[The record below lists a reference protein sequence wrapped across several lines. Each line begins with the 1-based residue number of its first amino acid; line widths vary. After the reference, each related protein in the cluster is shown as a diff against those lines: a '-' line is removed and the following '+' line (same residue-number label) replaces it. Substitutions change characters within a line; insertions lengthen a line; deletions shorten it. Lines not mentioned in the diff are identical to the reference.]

1 MAKASLMHPGEAG
14 GPFAVARRWAAR
26 LRAWSA
32 RLGEAGNVTVEAA
45 MVLPPFLLLFL
56 AILELGYMVYVQT
69 VLDGAARDAARLIRT
84 GQVQASADP
93 LSAFR
98 DQLCAEMSPIVG
110 CSSLVFNVQSFTSF
124 GGVNFDT
131 QRDPT
136 GKMVGTS
143 FTPGVGGSYVAVQVT
158 YNRPF
163 ITAYV
168 GQYLGGPSQ
177 SAFLSSTVVFR
188 NEPFKS

>member
-1 MAKASLMHPGEAG
+1 MT
-14 GPFAVARRWAAR
+14 AR
-26 LRAWSA
+26 LRALSA
-32 RLGEAGNVTVEAA
+32 RIGEAGNVTVEAA
-45 MVLPPFLLLFL
+45 MILPPFLLLFL
-56 AILELGYMVYVQT
+56 AILELGFMVYVQT

-98 DQLCAEMSPIVG
+98 TQLCAEMSAIVG
-110 CSSLVFNVQSFTSF
+110 CTSLVFNVQSFTSF
-124 GGVNFDT
+124 GTVTFDT
-131 QRDPT
+131 QRDAGGNMT
-136 GKMVGTS
+136 STS
-143 FTPGVGGSYVAVQVT
+143 FSPGAGGSYVAVQVT
-158 YNRPF
+158 YVRPF

-168 GQYLGGPSQ
+168 GQYLGGASQ